1 MHSKMTREELKKVF
15 AEAKENKTD
24 VYVAVTIPG
33 QDDYEYIVN
42 KNKSLDNKLE
52 YYCKAYDENCVH
64 CMNNQIKILD
74 AGCIDFYMGE

>member
-1 MHSKMTREELKKVF
+1 MTREELKEVF
-15 AEAKENKTD
+15 AQAKESKLD

-42 KNKSLDNKLE
+42 KYKSLDNKLE

-64 CMNNQIKILD
+64 CMNSQIKIIK
-74 AGCIDFYMGE
+74 AGMIDFYMGE

>member
-1 MHSKMTREELKKVF
+1 MSRDELKKIF
-15 AEAKENKTD
+15 ARAKEENTD

-33 QDDYEYIVN
+33 QDDVEYIVN

-64 CMNNQIKILD
+64 AMNNQIRIVK
-74 AGCIDFYMGE
+74 AGLIDFYMGE

>member
-1 MHSKMTREELKKVF
+1 MSREELKQVF
-15 AEAKENKTD
+15 AQAKELKSD

-33 QDDYEYIVN
+33 QDDVEYIVN

-64 CMNNQIKILD
+64 AMNDQIRIVK
-74 AGCIDFYMGE
+74 AGVIDFYMGE